1 MTILL
6 HKIAFT
12 FSSTMHIYEPV
23 PDFYKNLE
31 KIWSDHRASNQWAVN
46 VHNFGLGDGN
56 RTVLLS
62 QADLQGQ
69 GTFGMKNTEH
79 EGQKIPLDII
89 EASVVVR
96 NVTAGAEGLDLLHV
110 NCEGCEY
117 EMLENIIRENLH
129 TKIRFY

>member
-1 MTILL
+1 MTILI
-6 HKIAFT
+6 HKIAFS
-12 FSSTMHIYEPV
+12 FPSTMHIYEPV
-23 PDFYKNLE
+23 PDFYKNL
-31 KIWSDHRASNQWAVN
+31 KKVWSDHRASNQWAVN

-69 GTFGMKNTEH
+69 GTFAMENSEQD
-79 EGQKIPLDII
+79 EGQMIPLDII
-89 EASVVVR
+89 EASEVVR

-117 EMLENIIRENLH
+117 EMLENIIRADLH
-129 TKIRFY
+129 KQIR